1 MEENNQK
8 QKTDRRRKTHNEA
21 ELWARRTKEFQLWT
35 QGVPVTHIAEH
46 FGVDVRIIY
55 NDLKKMAMMDDVKE
69 MKSRIN
75 GMYMNLIRRGFR
87 RLSAIKPNSQTATM
101 YMRELSAAIEK
112 LAKVHGFQQDFNI
125 NNTMIQNNVK
135 NNYDILPDEELKKEY
150 QRRLLLKGDNA
161 KSD

>member
-1 MEENNQK
+1 MAYREVLQYPDL
-8 QKTDRRRKTHNEA
+8 QVLRY
-21 ELWARRTKEFQLWT
+21 WT
-35 QGVPVTHIAEH
+35 
-46 FGVDVRIIY
+46 
-55 NDLKKMAMMDDVKE
+55 
-69 MKSRIN
+69 
-75 GMYMNLIRRGFR
+75 RRGFR